1 MIMYEKENYVPHY
14 LGSKLI
20 QYKILHRTV
29 KIATGF
35 YITMCKISNR
45 GVITINNVVVHRQNC
60 PNFVLS
66 VGSKLSQLEIYKSE
80 TFIELY
86 IVITLHPP
94 NLIHTGGCRAR
105 VRMCQWGHSND

>member
-45 GVITINNVVVHRQNC
+45 GVITINDAVVHRQNC
-60 PNFVLS
+60 PKFVLS
-66 VGSKLSQLEIYKSE
+66 VRSKLSQLEIYQVRNIYR
-80 TFIELY
+80 T
-86 IVITLHPP
+86 VHC
-94 NLIHTGGCRAR
+94 NHTSPTESDPQADAGGH
-105 VRMCQWGHSND
+105 VRMCQWGHSNH